1 MRRANFLEI
10 IFPATSPPHQNS
22 HETGIDI
29 GKLQTKSG
37 CMNPAQA
44 IPSASRSVKKAN
56 SSGLKNLAPEFER
69 GELMFPA

>member
-1 MRRANFLEI
+1 
-10 IFPATSPPHQNS
+10 
-22 HETGIDI
+22 
-29 GKLQTKSG
+29 
-37 CMNPAQA
+37 MNPAQA